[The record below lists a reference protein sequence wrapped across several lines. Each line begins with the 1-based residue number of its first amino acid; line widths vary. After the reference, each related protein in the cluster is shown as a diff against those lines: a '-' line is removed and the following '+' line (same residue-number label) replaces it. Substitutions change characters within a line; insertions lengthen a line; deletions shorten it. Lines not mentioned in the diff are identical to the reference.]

1 MTASQLSST
10 RNPLNFALTIKKF
23 LAVIRLLLDNRLA
36 KPAVSVVVTE
46 PMRPT
51 AIFFGR
57 YKHFTSSNESSLRID
72 RVLGPIADEMS
83 KSFHLEEFVLDNLSS
98 RTIHHNKRIFHR
110 AFSID
115 IFQFKGIF
123 SSGLIPACKKHD
135 IGSFKLIVSLLFDG
149 VVFLSARKSMKQY
162 FRSLPCPSFALIDTW
177 YSPDM
182 MGIVSVLHEE
192 KIVIVEV
199 QHGYIHPKHAMYV
212 DWPVNT
218 GNAISL
224 RPDSFWT
231 WSDLAMNGLNIA
243 ESVCHTH
250 NDFFVGGYPWTYQQI
265 QKLKGDKTFTEQ
277 RLLTK
282 SHKVLIT
289 LGAPQTDG
297 CEDLPEALLRVL
309 ENKVDI
315 SFVLLPHPNVP
326 NFKEYLDLKF
336 KNKLPLNVE
345 VAAINSDV
353 YSLLASCSHH
363 ITAMSTVALETPAF
377 GVPSLIIGRI
387 GVGLFDSLI
396 DNKWLFATESN
407 EQVILD
413 FLSTNTKGKKVDGT
427 YIESSLPLLLSGIEK
442 CKVRAKM

>member
-1 MTASQLSST
+1 
-10 RNPLNFALTIKKF
+10 
-23 LAVIRLLLDNRLA
+23 
-36 KPAVSVVVTE
+36 
-46 PMRPT
+46 
-51 AIFFGR
+51 
-57 YKHFTSSNESSLRID
+57 
-72 RVLGPIADEMS
+72 
-83 KSFHLEEFVLDNLSS
+83 
-98 RTIHHNKRIFHR
+98 
-110 AFSID
+110 
-115 IFQFKGIF
+115 
-123 SSGLIPACKKHD
+123 
-135 IGSFKLIVSLLFDG
+135 
-149 VVFLSARKSMKQY
+149 
-162 FRSLPCPSFALIDTW
+162 
-177 YSPDM
+177 
-182 MGIVSVLHEE
+182 
-192 KIVIVEV
+192 
-199 QHGYIHPKHAMYV
+199 
-212 DWPVNT
+212 
-218 GNAISL
+218 
-224 RPDSFWT
+224 
-231 WSDLAMNGLNIA
+231 
-243 ESVCHTH
+243 
-250 NDFFVGGYPWTYQQI
+250 
-265 QKLKGDKTFTEQ
+265 
-277 RLLTK
+277 
-282 SHKVLIT
+282 
-289 LGAPQTDG
+289 
-297 CEDLPEALLRVL
+297 LRVL